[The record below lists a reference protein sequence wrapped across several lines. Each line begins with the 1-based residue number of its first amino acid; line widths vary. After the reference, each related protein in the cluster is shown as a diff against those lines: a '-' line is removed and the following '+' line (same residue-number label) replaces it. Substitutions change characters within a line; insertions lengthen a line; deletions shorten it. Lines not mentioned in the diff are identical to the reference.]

1 MVDDNHTPT
10 SAGGY
15 QKCPTFNVKAGERAW
30 VQLDLKEDHQISKV
44 TLWQYYTDGRA
55 YLAQGVAVSKTG
67 RFQTEDTVWLLN
79 RGLNEAGPPSTR
91 SGMVVNAPENTV
103 GRFIRIYSGPD
114 GKGRFTGAHFIDLA
128 VEGGAVA
135 GVKVTCE

>member
-1 MVDDNHTPT
+1 M
-10 SAGGY
+10 
-15 QKCPTFNVKAGERAW
+15 
-30 VQLDLKEDHQISKV
+30 
-44 TLWQYYTDGRA
+44 
-55 YLAQGVAVSKTG
+55 SKTG

-91 SGMVVNAPENTV
+91 NGMVVNAPENTV
-103 GRFIRIYSGPD
+103 GRFIRIYSGP
-114 GKGRFTGAHFIDLA
+114 GFKPCLPGAHFIDLA